1 MRTILLF
8 FALMAL
14 VPQAH
19 AVKYRTYTLAE
30 LTKKADVIVVAKIAV
45 SEGVVHAKVSHFLKG
60 NTGTNII
67 VESFAAREEEKTQFS
82 NDETSILFL
91 QKEENGQCLLFGYGD
106 QGKWPKTVGKWP
118 YSDVH
123 VVPLQKVEKTVE
135 TLLDLD
141 KTSKTDDKVSK
152 LKSLLSSTDAFDQSC
167 ALEYLD
173 AGCEQQV
180 KDAVRSDVDVVRRS
194 SKDKYLQ
201 AIADSASRT
210 NTSKHIP

>member
-1 MRTILLF
+1 MRTIFLFIALL
-8 FALMAL
+8 AL

-45 SEGVVHAKVSHFLKG
+45 SEGVIRANVLRSLKG
-60 NTGTNII
+60 NPGTDII
-67 VESFAAREEEKTQFS
+67 IESFAAREEEKAKFN
-82 NDETSILFL
+82 NDETAILFL
-91 QKEENGQCLLFGYGD
+91 QKEENGRCLLLGYGD

-123 VVPLQKVEKTVE
+123 VVPLQKVEKAVE
-135 TLLDLD
+135 TLLDIDRTSNTD
-141 KTSKTDDKVSK
+141 KKAGKV
-152 LKSLLSSTDAFDQSC
+152 KSLLSSTDAFDQSC

-173 AGCEQQV
+173 AGCDQNV
-180 KDAVRSDVDVVRRS
+180 KDAVRSEVDASRGA

-201 AIADSASRT
+201 AIGDSVNRT